1 MATKL
6 ALIDSDLLL
15 RLLDKQ
21 QDRATPPA
29 NPILREMNNLDRQMH
44 GTLNDPG
51 LSDLSKS
58 QKINSLLSKLE

>member
-21 QDRATPPA
+21 TDRATPPA